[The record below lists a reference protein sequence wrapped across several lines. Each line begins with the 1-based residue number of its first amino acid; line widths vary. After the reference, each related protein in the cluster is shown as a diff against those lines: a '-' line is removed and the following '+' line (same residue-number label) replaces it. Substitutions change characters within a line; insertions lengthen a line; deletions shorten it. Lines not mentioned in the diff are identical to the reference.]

1 MFGAFNTFGKLGSPA
16 GSRSLLAQIQ
26 SMGASFIGIPSLSNY
41 QDSAG
46 TTLVTQPGGGAA
58 DPPVGLV
65 LDKSGNANN
74 ASQATSTARPVLSAR
89 KNLLLATATLATQN
103 VTTAAGQY
111 TIQFSGA
118 GSVTA
123 SGTYA
128 GVLTSGQTFTAT
140 AGTLTLTVAGSVTSA
155 QLEAGPTATGYQSVT
170 NANTYDA
177 SAAPLYWKFDKVDD
191 RLLVTVPPGGWTGT
205 MIHSTIAGTISYAA
219 TLPAGSF
226 AIGTNGVDNYYTPDN
241 RLVGQIFIDSAL
253 SDSDAG
259 KVKDYFVSRGGGPK
273 DAGAYAGVTDFS
285 AAWIYCSSM
294 TGPFPLIDTS
304 SGTNFSG
311 AWAGC
316 SSMSGPFPLIDTSS
330 GTDFTFAWGEC
341 SSMSGPFPPI
351 DTSNGTDF
359 SYAWA
364 SCSSM
369 SGPFPLIDT
378 SNGTNFSSAWAVC
391 SSLTSFPAGMFDT
404 CPATNFA
411 DAFVGCALNQT
422 SIDNILVS
430 IAAAG
435 TSGGTLNMTGG
446 TNATPS
452 ATGLAAKAT
461 LVGRGWTVTH
471 N

>member
-1 MFGAFNTFGKLGSPA
+1 MFSAFNTFGKLGSPA

-26 SMGASFIGIPSLSNY
+26 AMGASFIGIPSLSNY

-46 TTLVTQPGGGAA
+46 TLLVTQPGGGAT

-89 KNLLLATATLATQN
+89 KNLLLATATLSTQN
-103 VTTAAGQY
+103 VTTVAGQY

-155 QLEAGPTATGYQSVT
+155 QLETGSVATSYQSVT
-170 NANTYDA
+170 DANTYDA
-177 SAAPLYWKFDKVDD
+177 SAAPLYWKLDKVDD

-226 AIGTNGVDNYYTPDN
+226 AIGTNGVDDYYTPDN
-241 RLVGQIFIDSAL
+241 RLVGQIFVNSAL

-285 AAWIYCSSM
+285 VAWAACSSMTGPFPLIDTSSGTDFSGAWHGCTSM

-304 SGTNFSG
+304 SGTNFSF
-311 AWAGC
+311 AWAYC
-316 SSMSGPFPLIDTSS
+316 SSMT
-330 GTDFTFAWGEC
+330 
-341 SSMSGPFPPI
+341 
-351 DTSNGTDF
+351 
-359 SYAWA
+359 
-364 SCSSM
+364 
-369 SGPFPLIDT
+369 GPFPLIDT
-378 SNGTNFSSAWAVC
+378 SNGTNFAFAWYLC
-391 SSLTSFPAGMFDT
+391 SSLTSFPANMFDT
-404 CPATNFA
+404 CPATDFTN
-411 DAFVGCALNQT
+411 AFINCALNQT

-435 TSGGTLNMTGG
+435 TSSGTLNMTGG

>member
-1 MFGAFNTFGKLGSPA
+1 MS
-16 GSRSLLAQIQ
+16 
-26 SMGASFIGIPSLSNY
+26 PSLWLEPSVTGGY

-46 TTLVTQPGGGAA
+46 TTALTQPGGGSA

-89 KNLLLATATLATQN
+89 KNLLLATATLSTQN
-103 VTTAAGQY
+103 VTTVAGQY

-177 SAAPLYWKFDKVDD
+177 SAAPLYWKLDKVDD

-226 AIGTNGVDNYYTPDN
+226 AIGTNGVDDYYTPDN
-241 RLVGQIFIDSAL
+241 RLVGQIFVNSAL

-285 AAWIYCSSM
+285 
-294 TGPFPLIDTS
+294 F
-304 SGTNFSG
+304 
-311 AWAGC
+311 AWA
-316 SSMSGPFPLIDTSS
+316 
-330 GTDFTFAWGEC
+330 
-341 SSMSGPFPPI
+341 
-351 DTSNGTDF
+351 
-359 SYAWA
+359 Y
-364 SCSSM
+364 CSSM

-378 SNGTNFSSAWAVC
+378 SNGTDFSYAWYGC
-391 SSLTSFPAGMFDT
+391 SSLTSFPANMFDA
-404 CPATNFA
+404 CPATNFTN
-411 DAFVGCALNQT
+411 AFVNCALNQT

>member
-16 GSRSLLAQIQ
+16 GGRSLTLAQQIAAM
-26 SMGASFIGIPSLSNY
+26 SPSLWLEPSVTGGY

-46 TTLVTQPGGGAA
+46 TTALTQPGGGSA

-89 KNLLLATATLATQN
+89 KNLLLATATLSTQN
-103 VTTAAGQY
+103 VTTVAGQY

-177 SAAPLYWKFDKVDD
+177 SAAPLYWKLDKVDD

-226 AIGTNGVDNYYTPDN
+226 AIGTNGVDHYYTPDN
-241 RLVGQIFIDSAL
+241 RLVGQIFVNSAL

-285 AAWIYCSSM
+285 
-294 TGPFPLIDTS
+294 F
-304 SGTNFSG
+304 
-311 AWAGC
+311 AWAYC
-316 SSMSGPFPLIDTSS
+316 SSMSGPFPLIDTS
-330 GTDFTFAWGEC
+330 
-341 SSMSGPFPPI
+341 
-351 DTSNGTDF
+351 NGTDF
-359 SYAWA
+359 SYAWYG
-364 SCSSM
+364 CSSM

-378 SNGTNFSSAWAVC
+378 SNGTNFSYAWYGC
-391 SSLTSFPAGMFDT
+391 SSLTSFPANMFDA
-404 CPATNFA
+404 CPATNFTN
-411 DAFVGCALNQT
+411 AFVDCALNQT

>member
-1 MFGAFNTFGKLGSPA
+1 MFGAFSTFGKLGSPA

-46 TTLVTQPGGGAA
+46 TLLVTQPGGGAA
-58 DPPVGLV
+58 DPPVGKV
-65 LDKSGNANN
+65 LDLSGLGNH
-74 ASQATSTARPVLSAR
+74 ATQSTNPARPKLSAR
-89 KNLLLATATLATQN
+89 VNLLTGTATLSTQS
-103 VTTAAGQY
+103 VTVAAGAH
-111 TIQFSGA
+111 TMFWTGA
-118 GSVTA
+118 GTVTA
-123 SGTYA
+123 SGAYA
-128 GVLTSGQTFTAT
+128 GALTSGQTFTTT

-155 QLEAGPTATGYQSVT
+155 QLNTGSTALRYQSVV
-170 NANTYDA
+170 DA
-177 SAAPLYWKFDKVDD
+177 SNYDYSGFPLYWKFDKVDD
-191 RLLVTVPPGGWTGT
+191 CLLVTVPPGGWTGT

-226 AIGTNGVDNYYTPDN
+226 AIGTNGVGNYYTPDN
-241 RLVGQIFIDSAL
+241 RLVGQIFVNSAL

-259 KVKDYFVSRGGGPK
+259 KVKDYFVGMGGGPK

-304 SGTNFSG
+304 SGTEFSS
-311 AWAGC
+311 AWAVC
-316 SSMSGPFPLIDTSS
+316 SSMTGPFPL
-330 GTDFTFAWGEC
+330 
-341 SSMSGPFPPI
+341 I

-359 SYAWA
+359 SYAWY
-364 SCSSM
+364 
-369 SGPFPLIDT
+369 G
-378 SNGTNFSSAWAVC
+378 C

-404 CPATNFA
+404 CPATNFT

-435 TSGGTLNMTGG
+435 TSSGTLNMTGG

>member
-1 MFGAFNTFGKLGSPA
+1 MFSAFQTFGRLGAGARAVSAAWSPLA
-16 GSRSLLAQIQ
+16 LWPDGAATPGLWISPRSLTSQW
-26 SMGASFIGIPSLSNY
+26 
-41 QDSAG
+41 QDSTG
-46 TTLVTQPGGGAA
+46 TTPVSTPGTVA
-58 DPPVGLV
+58 DSSNPVGLA
-65 LDKSGNANN
+65 LDIRAGATALADPGNHML
-74 ASQATSTARPVLSAR
+74 QATSAARPLLSAR
-89 KNLLLATATLATQN
+89 VNLLTGTATLSTQS
-103 VTTAAGQY
+103 VTVAAGAH
-111 TIQFSGA
+111 TMFWTGA
-118 GSVTA
+118 GTVTA
-123 SGTYA
+123 SGAYA
-128 GVLTSGQTFTAT
+128 GALTSGQTFTTT

-155 QLEAGPTATGYQSVT
+155 QLNTGSTALRYQSVT
-170 NANTYDA
+170 DA
-177 SAAPLYWKFDKVDD
+177 SNYDYSGFPLYWKFDKVDD
-191 RLLVTVPPGGWTGT
+191 RLLVTVPTGGWTGT

-241 RLVGQIFIDSAL
+241 RLAGQIFVNSAL

-285 AAWIYCSSM
+285 GAWAGCTSM

-311 AWAGC
+311 AWA
-316 SSMSGPFPLIDTSS
+316 
-330 GTDFTFAWGEC
+330 EC
-341 SSMSGPFPPI
+341 V
-351 DTSNGTDF
+351 
-359 SYAWA
+359 
-364 SCSSM
+364 SM

-378 SNGTNFSSAWAVC
+378 SNGTDFAFAWISCISMTGPFPLIDTSNGTDFSLAWAYC
-391 SSLTSFPAGMFDT
+391 SSLTSFPANMFDA
-404 CPATNFA
+404 CPATNFTG
-411 DAFVGCALNQT
+411 AFVGCALNQT